1 MILPARSM
9 ISCVSSRI
17 LPVLSS
23 SVQNRHAQPLP
34 RRLLL
39 LINTH
44 RTKTAIKKEDDSSPM
59 SNSLK
64 IGISM
69 ARQPEEKQEP
79 EVEHR
84 WGISMGF

>member
-1 MILPARSM
+1 
-9 ISCVSSRI
+9 
-17 LPVLSS
+17 
-23 SVQNRHAQPLP
+23 
-34 RRLLL
+34 
-39 LINTH
+39 
-44 RTKTAIKKEDDSSPM
+44 M